1 MNEVTFPPINWRSIF
16 LNLAINIIAL
26 FVAVWIVPGV
36 DLQGPWWGLALI
48 ALLFGIVNTG
58 VRPLLLLLALPFVLF
73 TLGIFLVVVNALML
87 YLTSWLASGF
97 GIYFTLSS
105 FGTAI
110 LAALLISIIS
120 TGLRLLSGDSRMQ
133 VEIRR
138 GPPQQ

>member
-97 GIYFTLSS
+97 GIYFTLNS